1 MKAKRFED
9 LFIWQ
14 KARYLTKVIYQL
26 TGKKSFSDLSLKDQI
41 RRAAVSILSN
51 IAEGFERGTKEEL
64 LHFLYIARASCGE
77 LRTQNYVAL
86 DQKYISPANFQK
98 IKELSEFVSRLIFR
112 FIESVKSSRFQGAK
126 FRKIKKED
134 DIDKWL
140 KKYLPK
146 HLRNQK

>member
-14 KARYLTKVIYQL
+14 KAREFTKLVYQL
-26 TGKKSFSDLSLKDQI
+26 TNKRTFIDQSLKDQI
-41 RRAAVSILSN
+41 RRAAVSVLSN

-77 LRTQNYVAL
+77 MRAQSYVAL
-86 DQKYISPANFQK
+86 DQNYISGKGFQK
-98 IKELSEFVSRLIFR
+98 LQKESEFVSKIIYK
-112 FIESVKSSRFQGAK
+112 FIESVKVSPFKGLRYK
-126 FRKIKKED
+126 RNKKTSDE
-134 DIDKWL
+134 WL

-146 HLRNQK
+146 KS